1 MADSYRDEYNIL
13 IDKLMARGIDVDEV
27 KARLKAQKIETPS
40 WGFADAGTRFGAYK
54 QEGSAVT
61 IEEKIADAAQ
71 VNKFTGIAPTVA
83 VHVLWDFPNG
93 VADAKALS
101 DYAKSLGVSIGAI
114 NPNVFQDRE
123 YAFGSITNEDPAVRR
138 KAVDHMLDSIEIGKK
153 LGSEVLSLWF
163 ADGTDYPGQADF
175 RRRKHYAQECLKT
188 VYDAM
193 PPNMR
198 MLIEYKPFEPGFYH
212 TDIADWGMSYCF
224 ATKCGPNAH
233 VLVDLGH
240 HFTGQNI
247 EHIVAF
253 LLDEGRLGGFH
264 FNNHKYADDDLTV
277 GSINPYELFLIYN
290 ELVKAEPPI
299 GSGHDLPTQQQAQHQ
314 QQQSKNP
321 PIAYMVDQCHITK
334 QKMDAMIQTIMQIQT
349 AYAKAMCID
358 RKKLLEAQLANDIVT
373 AEMCMQEAFGTDVEP
388 LIRVVREEMG
398 IDPNP
403 LEAFRASGYWQKVCK
418 ERGIRSG
425 AGVGT

>member
-1 MADSYRDEYNIL
+1 MPDNYRAQYSLLADNL
-13 IDKLMARGIDVDEV
+13 AARGVDVEKV
-27 KARLKAQKIETPS
+27 KSRLRSQAIETPS
-40 WGFADAGTRFGAYK
+40 WGFADSGTRFGPYK
-54 QEGSAVT
+54 QAGSAVT

-71 VNKFTGIAPTVA
+71 VNRYTGVAPTVA

-93 VADAKALS
+93 VEDAQALS
-101 DYAKSLGVSIGAI
+101 DYAKSLGVAIGAI

-123 YAFGSITNEDPAVRR
+123 YAFGSITNEDPAVR
-138 KAVDHMLDSIEIGKK
+138 KMAVDHMIYSVEIGKK
-153 LGSEVLSLWF
+153 LGSKLLSLWF
-163 ADGTDYPGQADF
+163 ADGTDYPGQGDF
-175 RRRKHYAQECLKT
+175 RRRKHYAEQCLKT
-188 VYDAM
+188 VYNAM
-193 PPNMR
+193 PAGMR
-198 MLIEYKPFEPGFYH
+198 MLIEYKPFEPAFYH
-212 TDIADWGMSYCF
+212 TDIADWGMSYSF
-224 ATKCGPNAH
+224 AAKCGPNAH

-290 ELVKAEPPI
+290 ELVRAEDPDGPGFQI
-299 GSGHDLPTQQQAQHQ
+299 PAHR
-314 QQQSKNP
+314 KNP
-321 PIAYMVDQCHITK
+321 PVAYMVDQCHVTK
-334 QKMDAMIQTIMQIQT
+334 QKMDAMIQTIIHIQT
-349 AYAKAMCID
+349 AYAKALCID
-358 RKKLLEAQLANDIVT
+358 RKKLYDAQLAKDVVT
-373 AEMCMQEAFGTDVEP
+373 AETCLQDAFNTDVGP
-388 LIRVVREEMG
+388 LLKVVREEIG

-403 LEAFRASGYWQKVCK
+403 LEAFRASGYWEKVSK